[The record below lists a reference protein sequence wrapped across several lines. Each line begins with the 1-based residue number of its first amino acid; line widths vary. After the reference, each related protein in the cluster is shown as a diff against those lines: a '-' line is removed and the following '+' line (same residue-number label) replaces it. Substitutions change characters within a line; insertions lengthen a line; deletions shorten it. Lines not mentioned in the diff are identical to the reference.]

1 MNQSV
6 KPKRPTMFLVTLTI
20 VYLASLIAVYALTT
34 LPFSLSVIAGLV
46 TIGLFLV
53 LVPLIFIVS
62 NKHK

>member
-1 MNQSV
+1 MNNNVRIKS
-6 KPKRPTMFLVTLTI
+6 PTMFLVTLTI
-20 VYLASLIAVYALTT
+20 TYLASLIAFYALTK

-53 LVPLIFIVS
+53 LIPLILIVS